1 MFASMAIVSREG
13 FEMVLIITLLLA
25 ATNQVKGANKWILL
39 GGIAGV
45 GVSVLLASLALSNA
59 YIASLLK
66 AKLTGAIIL
75 ILASLLIAWTV
86 IWMKSEGKKIGQKIS
101 NIDVSD
107 ATSPLL
113 SLSIVAFL
121 TVVREGSE
129 VVLFLLGL
137 MSQSGVSVHSI
148 ILGSVFGALEAIV
161 IGVLMYF
168 GLIRVNIG
176 KVFDVFA
183 VIMTFLS
190 AGMAANAVSKLS
202 SIGLVP
208 SLIPQVWNTT
218 PYFDHHTNWLAL
230 VMHVVFGYT
239 EKPSLM
245 QLIVYTS
252 TLVVIFALSKRV
264 NSKLNAAAHSS

>member
-25 ATNQVKGANKWILL
+25 ATKQVKGASRWILM
-39 GGIAGV
+39 GGIGGV
-45 GVSVLLASLALSNA
+45 LASILLASVALSNPF
-59 YIASLLK
+59 IASLLK

-75 ILASLLIAWTV
+75 IMASLLIAWTV
-86 IWMKSEGKKIGQKIS
+86 IWMKSEGKRLSHKLSNLDIS
-101 NIDVSD
+101 N
-107 ATSPLL
+107 AASPLL
-113 SLSIVAFL
+113 SLSLVAFL

-137 MSQSGVSVHSI
+137 MSQSSVSVHSI
-148 ILGSVFGALEAIV
+148 ILGSVLGALEAIV

-168 GLIRVNIG
+168 GLIHVNIG

-183 VIMTFLS
+183 VVMTFLS

-218 PYFDHHTNWLAL
+218 PYFDHHSNWLAL
-230 VMHVVFGYT
+230 IMHVVFGYT

-252 TLVVIFALSKRV
+252 TLVVIFALSKKV
-264 NSKLNAAAHSS
+264 NSRLQITAQSS

>member
-45 GVSVLLASLALSNA
+45 CVSILLASLALSNA

-113 SLSIVAFL
+113 SLSIVTFL

-190 AGMAANAVSKLS
+190 AGMAANAVAKLS

-264 NSKLNAAAHSS
+264 NSKLNVAPHSS

>member
-25 ATNQVKGANKWILL
+25 ATHQVKGANKWILL

-45 GVSVLLASLALSNA
+45 CISILLASLALSNA

-107 ATSPLL
+107 AASPLL

-190 AGMAANAVSKLS
+190 AGMAANAVAKLS

>member
-25 ATNQVKGANKWILL
+25 ATNQIKGASKWILL
-39 GGIAGV
+39 GSIGGV
-45 GVSVLLASLALSNA
+45 CFSVLLASVALFNPF
-59 YIASLLK
+59 IASLLK

-75 ILASLLIAWTV
+75 ILACLLIAWTV
-86 IWMKSEGKKIGQKIS
+86 IWMKSEGKKIGQRIS

-107 ATSPLL
+107 ATSPLFSL
-113 SLSIVAFL
+113 SLVAFL

-137 MSQSGVSVHSI
+137 VSQSSVSVHSI
-148 ILGSVFGALEAIV
+148 VLGSAFGALEAIV

-168 GLIRVNIG
+168 GLIQVNIG

-218 PYFDHHTNWLAL
+218 PYFDHHSNWLAL

-252 TLVVIFALSKRV
+252 TLVIIFSLSKKV
-264 NSKLNAAAHSS
+264 NSQLQMTTQSS

>member
-25 ATNQVKGANKWILL
+25 ATHQVKRANKWILL

-45 GVSVLLASLALSNA
+45 CISILLASLALSNA
-59 YIASLLK
+59 YMASLLK

-107 ATSPLL
+107 AASPLL

-148 ILGSVFGALEAIV
+148 LLGSVFGALEAIV

-190 AGMAANAVSKLS
+190 AGMAANAVAKLS

-252 TLVVIFALSKRV
+252 TLVVIFALSTRV

>member
-25 ATNQVKGANKWILL
+25 ATHQVKGANKWILL

-45 GVSVLLASLALSNA
+45 CISILLASLALSNA

-107 ATSPLL
+107 AASPLL

-148 ILGSVFGALEAIV
+148 LLGSVFGALEAIV

-190 AGMAANAVSKLS
+190 AGMAANAVAKLS